1 MNTLELHIKGM
12 VCSRCIKVLQSEL
25 EEIGVT
31 VQDICLGRILVQ
43 YSPRDI
49 NKQHIGK
56 IVRDNGFEIIRD
68 PSTLLAEK
76 TRRLVA
82 GYIRHTDRK
91 VNLSGYLEQKLNRNY
106 DQISKNF
113 SDVYGR
119 TLERYYLIL
128 KIERAKELI
137 ENGEHNFSEIAW
149 HIGYQHPSALSRQ
162 FKKETGMTLRDY
174 QQLEKRERIPLDKI

>member
-1 MNTLELHIKGM
+1 MNTLELYIKGM
-12 VCSRCIKVLQSEL
+12 VCSRCIRVLQNML
-25 EEIGVT
+25 EENGVT
-31 VQDICLGRILVQ
+31 VKDIRLGRILVQ
-43 YSPRDI
+43 YPPGNI
-49 NKQHIGK
+49 NKHRIIK
-56 IVRDNGFEIIRD
+56 IVRENGFDIIRD
-68 PSTLLAEK
+68 PSTLLADK
-76 TRRLVA
+76 TRRLVSD
-82 GYIRHTDRK
+82 YIQHPDRK
-91 VNLSGYLEQKLNRNY
+91 VNLSGFLYQKLNKNY

-119 TLERYYLIL
+119 TLERYSLIL

-149 HIGYQHPSALSRQ
+149 QIGYQHPSALSRQ